1 MFRFR
6 MTRLKNSS
14 RKYDGLWFP
23 KAVHTVTVTTED
35 LLKEIPRSCSL
46 KKSDL
51 LAALTELS
59 EFLLHHL
66 RQGEVVDMDGIGRF
80 KLEVKGQGVISPD
93 DFDERTDVSGYVC
106 HFTPYSCNG
115 RKPLFADIE
124 LRREKEGR
132 K

>member
-1 MFRFR
+1 MFKFR

-80 KLEVKGQGVISPD
+80 KLEVKGQGVFPPTTSTSGQTSPVMSATSLLIPVTARNHCLRIS
-93 DFDERTDVSGYVC
+93 S
-106 HFTPYSCNG
+106 
-115 RKPLFADIE
+115 
-124 LRREKEGR
+124 
-132 K
+132 

>member
-14 RKYDGLWFP
+14 REYHGLYFP
-23 KAVHTVTVTTED
+23 KALHQITVTTED
-35 LLKEIPRSCSL
+35 LLKEIPKGCSL

-66 RQGEVVDMDGIGRF
+66 RQGEVVDLDGIGRF
-80 KLEVKGQGVISPD
+80 KLEVKGQAVITPA
-93 DFDERTDVSGYVC
+93 DFDELTDISGYVC

-124 LRREKEGR
+124 LKREK
-132 K
+132 